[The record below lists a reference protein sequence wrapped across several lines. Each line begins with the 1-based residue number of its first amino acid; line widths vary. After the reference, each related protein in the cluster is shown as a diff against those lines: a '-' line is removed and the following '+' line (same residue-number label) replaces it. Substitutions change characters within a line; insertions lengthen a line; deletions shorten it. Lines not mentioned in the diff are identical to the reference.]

1 MFKKNLKEFRSCVT
15 AFNKWFDEI
24 CNSFD
29 CTWSNSP
36 LEGTHTK
43 IKL

>member
-1 MFKKNLKEFRSCVT
+1 M
-15 AFNKWFDEI
+15 FNKWFDEI

-29 CTWSNSP
+29 CPWSNGP